1 MPLTVWLVAARSTAT
16 KTTYVTSG
24 LAKGSNCCVGF
35 NMTLSV
41 FRQVSQLY
49 ERLLAA
55 LMISWL
61 VSVSVW
67 PLLLSIFPLNPTN
80 ADLTLVNLVRL
91 DSSISFNSKHH
102 DLIELCWGSIG
113 VWLVSALLS
122 RVLQDR
128 MFPCI

>member
-1 MPLTVWLVAARSTAT
+1 MVVLYAVCATFENNSSEFRAKLT
-16 KTTYVTSG
+16 
-24 LAKGSNCCVGF
+24 
-35 NMTLSV
+35 
-41 FRQVSQLY
+41 
-49 ERLLAA
+49 
-55 LMISWL
+55 
-61 VSVSVW
+61 VW